1 MNSKDIAR
9 IAGVSRSTVSR
20 VINNYPNVP
29 EETRQKVLDVVKK
42 YNYVPHAS
50 ARMLAG
56 IKNKTIGLFIVDMKT
71 DYKGKQV
78 SMSSYFTPF
87 TSAIIDNANKRG
99 YNVLASIVSR
109 PNDFKRV
116 KDTFY
121 NKTISGGVFIG
132 VRDNELAIKEII
144 KEGYK
149 VAIIDQAEK
158 SDESVYN
165 KSIIVNADNFTGAYK
180 ATQYL
185 IDFGHVA
192 IAHIVGE
199 ENQLSSVER
208 LKGYKKALSDHKIN
222 INEKLIVKGKF
233 TVDGGYNAA
242 KKLLLNEKPTAI
254 FSSNDS
260 MAIGAIQAI
269 QEKGLKVPEDI
280 SIIGFDDIEIAKYL
294 KPSLTTIR
302 MDILEMASIAINTL
316 ILSIEKNLN
325 FSANYTVD
333 VKLIERE
340 SCIAVDRQ
348 PERLK

>member
-1 MNSKDIAR
+1 MNSSDIAK

-20 VINNYPNVP
+20 VINNYSNVP
-29 EETRQKVLDVVKK
+29 EETRQKVLEVVKK

-87 TSAIIDNANKRG
+87 TSAIIDDANKKG
-99 YNVLASIVSR
+99 YNVLVSIVSK
-109 PNDFKRV
+109 PNDFKKV

-121 NKTISGGVFIG
+121 NKTISGGLFIG
-132 VRDNELAIKEII
+132 VRDNEASIKEII

-158 SDESVYN
+158 SDASVYN

-185 IDFGHVA
+185 ISLGHA
-192 IAHIVGE
+192 TIAHISGE

-208 LKGYKKALSDHKIN
+208 LKGYKKALSDHKIT

-242 KKLLLNEKPTAI
+242 KKLLLKEKPTAI

-269 QEKGLKVPEDI
+269 QEKGLRVPEDI
-280 SIIGFDDIEIAKYL
+280 SIVGFDDIEIAKYL

-302 MDILEMASIAINTL
+302 MDILEMASIAINAL
-316 ILSIEKNLN
+316 ILSIENN
-325 FSANYTVD
+325 SSFSANYTVA
-333 VKLIERE
+333 VKLVERE
-340 SCIAVDRQ
+340 SCTAKGIPV
-348 PERLK
+348 